1 MLLHILL
8 FDRAYNVTYWVNYS
22 ELKARLRR
30 RYTAVEPQFVR
41 FHERSDDSVLALR
54 LMADGATKLKVK
66 GYLLSEEAPLLSAK
80 SVDVWLYLSDKS
92 LKECI
97 F

>member
-1 MLLHILL
+1 MLHILL
-8 FDRAYNVTYWVNYS
+8 FDRAYSLTYWVNYS

-30 RYTAVEPQFVR
+30 RYATVEPQFVR

-66 GYLLSEEAPLLSAK
+66 SYLLAEEAPLLSAK
-80 SVDVWLYLSDKS
+80 SIDV
-92 LKECI
+92 
-97 F
+97 